1 MACERDQKPALK
13 TELKVNGHQIEL
25 NNFVQGFM
33 GLAVTGMIK
42 SLKGVADVQTV
53 TLSISRSTSVRGAGR
68 E

>member
-1 MACERDQKPALK
+1 MACERDRKPALK
-13 TELKVNGHQIEL
+13 TELKVNGQDIEL

-33 GLAVTGMIK
+33 GQAVIGMLK

-53 TLSISRSTSVRGAGR
+53 TLSISKPT

>member
-1 MACERDQKPALK
+1 MACERDQKPALEAK
-13 TELKVNGHQIEL
+13 LVVNGQEIEL

-53 TLSISRSTSVRGAGR
+53 TLSISKPA

>member
-13 TELKVNGHQIEL
+13 TELKVNGQDIEL

-33 GLAVTGMIK
+33 GHAVTGMLK
-42 SLKGVADVQTV
+42 SLKGVTDVQTV
-53 TLSISRSTSVRGAGR
+53 TLSITKPT

>member
-53 TLSISRSTSVRGAGR
+53 TLSISKPTSVKGAGR
-68 E
+68 Q

>member
-1 MACERDQKPALK
+1 MACERDQEPALK
-13 TELKVNGHQIEL
+13 TELKVNGQEIEL
-25 NNFVQGFM
+25 NNFVQDFM

-53 TLSISRSTSVRGAGR
+53 TLSISKSTSVKGTGR

>member
-33 GLAVTGMIK
+33 GLAVTGMIE

-53 TLSISRSTSVRGAGR
+53 TLNISRPA
-68 E
+68 EL